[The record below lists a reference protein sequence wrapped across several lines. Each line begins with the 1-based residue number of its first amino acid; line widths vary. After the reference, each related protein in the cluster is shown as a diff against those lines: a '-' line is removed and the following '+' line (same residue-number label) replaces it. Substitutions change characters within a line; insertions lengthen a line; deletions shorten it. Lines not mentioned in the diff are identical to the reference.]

1 VAGAP
6 ACGAVGG
13 APFEH
18 PAWPLLASADPAFLP
33 VVQSSLIAAGPNR
46 FLYNVLDSTYRQLAA
61 PGVASHVDFYA
72 LERDP
77 ERPAASASADY
88 LPSGLGRG
96 LYRASV
102 DLDCVGEWGA
112 EISLDLADG
121 TTARERLR
129 FEVQPTGPTPGI
141 GAPAPR
147 SESLTASNLQELASV
162 TTDPRPYAAGYTS
175 TVAQAVT
182 SGRPSIIFFATP
194 AFCQTGFCG
203 PTLDLVKSVARDYED
218 RVVYVNVEP
227 YELQL
232 TVDGLRPRLDADGH
246 LQPVAAAREYG
257 IPVEPYLFVVDA
269 GGDVFARFEGIVGEE
284 ELRAA
289 LEDVLGQAGT

>member
-1 VAGAP
+1 MAGAP

-77 ERPAASASADY
+77 ERPAASATADY

-102 DLDCVGEWGA
+102 DFDCVGEWGA

-129 FEVQPTGPTPGI
+129 FEVQPEGPTPAI

-147 SESLTASNLQELASV
+147 SESLTASSVQELARVS
-162 TTDPRPYAAGYTS
+162 TDPHPYAAGYTS
-175 TVAQAVT
+175 TVAEAVT
-182 SGRPSIIFFATP
+182 SGRPSI
-194 AFCQTGFCG
+194 
-203 PTLDLVKSVARDYED
+203 DLLRH
-218 RVVYVNVEP
+218 P
-227 YELQL
+227 GLL
-232 TVDGLRPRLDADGH
+232 PDGLLRAHGRPR
-246 LQPVAAAREYG
+246 R
-257 IPVEPYLFVVDA
+257 
-269 GGDVFARFEGIVGEE
+269 RRS
-284 ELRAA
+284 RATTRTA
-289 LEDVLGQAGT
+289 SPTSTSSRTSCS